1 MLKMHYFLVISL
13 NFTIIYDLE
22 VSHDYHIWIVACY
35 PTSLPK
41 STFSDCMLVT
51 NGWWDIYTTEISK
64 CYKSGLDLVLKLK
77 ESLV

>member
-51 NGWWDIYTTEISK
+51 NGWWGY
-64 CYKSGLDLVLKLK
+64 LHHRNQQVL
-77 ESLV
+77 